1 MDFTGQAGTS
11 QSWYGAASKT
21 YPPQVQV
28 GTDGQESVV
37 TKLNDAPA
45 LRLSSAPT
53 GKTYYKVGGECFT
66 AVYARIL
73 IRNKR

>member
-1 MDFTGQAGTS
+1 MVWSRFNDV
-11 QSWYGAASKT
+11 
-21 YPPQVQV
+21 PPQVQV

-53 GKTYYKVGGECFT
+53 GKTYYKVGGVFHGGLPT
-66 AVYARIL
+66 HL
-73 IRNKR
+73 D